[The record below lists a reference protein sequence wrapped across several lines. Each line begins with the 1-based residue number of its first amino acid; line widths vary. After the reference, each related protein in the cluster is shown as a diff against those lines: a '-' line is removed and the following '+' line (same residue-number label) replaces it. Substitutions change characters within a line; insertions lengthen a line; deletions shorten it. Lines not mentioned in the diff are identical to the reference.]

1 MSNSVR
7 TMTIEE
13 VQKVLERKNHEIRLL
28 TAHVVVLKSNLIE
41 AEHEYDKLARDYDQL
56 DDEFRELEFDG
67 DDIDD
72 GFQSP
77 LIGYNPFWI

>member
-1 MSNSVR
+1 M
-7 TMTIEE
+7 IKFE
-13 VQKVLERKNHEIRLL
+13 VV
-28 TAHVVVLKSNLIE
+28 E

-72 GFQSP
+72 DFQSP

>member
-28 TAHVVVLKSNLIE
+28 TEHVVVLKSNLLE
-41 AEHEYDKLARDYDQL
+41 AEYEYDKLARDYDQL
-56 DDEFRELEFDG
+56 DDEFRELGFDG

-72 GFQSP
+72 DFQSP
-77 LIGYNPFWI
+77 LTGYNPFCI

>member
-13 VQKVLERKNHEIRLL
+13 VQKVLERKNREIRLL
-28 TAHVVVLKSNLIE
+28 IAHAVELKSNLLE

-56 DDEFRELEFDG
+56 DNEFRELEFDG
-67 DDIDD
+67 NDIDD
-72 GFQSP
+72 DFQSP

>member
-7 TMTIEE
+7 SMTIEE

-41 AEHEYDKLARDYDQL
+41 AEHEYD
-56 DDEFRELEFDG
+56 EFRELEFDG

-72 GFQSP
+72 DFQSP